1 MKFAQ
6 KKSPFLLKKEIAPV
20 RQHTRVQ
27 FLSVIFIILLWSTN
41 LFSGPIYDAYKKIEE
56 QINKEKNGAIDK
68 KKQLEET
75 LLKSLKAALVK
86 SYNYADYD
94 GIALPEMQYE
104 MAEGIENAYFVK
116 YKDFLAYFSYSQDP
130 RLYFMFPLEQ
140 KVIIDPKIG
149 IGISKFKIKIDD
161 WAEEEPESNSEK
173 KTKK

>member
-56 QINKEKNGAIDK
+56 KIDKEKDGAIDK

-75 LLKSLKAALVK
+75 LLKSLKSALVK
-86 SYNYADYD
+86 SYHYADYD

-104 MAEGIENAYFVK
+104 IAEGIENAYYVK

-130 RLYFMFPLEQ
+130 RLYYMFPLEQ
-140 KVIIDPKIG
+140 KVIIDPKID
-149 IGISKFKIKIDD
+149 ISKFKIKIDD
-161 WAEEEPESNSEK
+161 WAEEESESDSEK
-173 KTKK
+173 KIKK